1 MADKLPHIAVLM
13 GGQSAE
19 RDVSLMTGNAVKDA
33 LLFEGYKTT
42 TIDACSDLPRKIQK
56 DKPDIIFNALHGRWG
71 EDGCVQGFLELLG
84 IPYTHSGVLASAV
97 AMNKPLAN
105 RIFSAAGILCPE
117 GNVVKRNNV
126 IAGKTIAPPFVVKPI
141 NEGSSVGVII
151 VFDESDLTPLKSPD
165 WKWGDEVL
173 IERYIPGR
181 DIQVAVMGGEA
192 LGAIEIRPNGRF
204 YDYESKYTA
213 GKAIHI
219 MPAPIHSNAYEEAL
233 NMAIL
238 AHRSLGCRGVT
249 RADLRYDDSEGEPGK
264 LYILEINT
272 QPGLTPFSLVPE
284 IAADYGMSFNKL
296 ICWMVEEARCDN

>member
-1 MADKLPHIAVLM
+1 M
-13 GGQSAE
+13 
-19 RDVSLMTGNAVKDA
+19 
-33 LLFEGYKTT
+33 
-42 TIDACSDLPRKIQK
+42 
-56 DKPDIIFNALHGRWG
+56 
-71 EDGCVQGFLELLG
+71 
-84 IPYTHSGVLASAV
+84 
-97 AMNKPLAN
+97 
-105 RIFSAAGILCPE
+105 
-117 GNVVKRNNV
+117 
-126 IAGKTIAPPFVVKPI
+126 VKPI

-284 IAADYGMSFNKL
+284 IAADY
-296 ICWMVEEARCDN
+296 